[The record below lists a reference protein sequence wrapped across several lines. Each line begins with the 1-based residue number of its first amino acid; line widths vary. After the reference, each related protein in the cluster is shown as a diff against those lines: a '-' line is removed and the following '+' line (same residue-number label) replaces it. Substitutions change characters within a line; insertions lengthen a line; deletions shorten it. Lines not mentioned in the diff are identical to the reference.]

1 MHVEYWVIVLIIL
14 SEKRVQEI
22 MDTRSSWFLNI
33 KSSQTEE
40 HCSECSS
47 GFEKVIV
54 SMFMELIGGL
64 QVILSSDYTHT
75 RHSMW
80 KVYLGWLSRSLPL
93 RLGVLQREPV
103 LHQIWKTTKEPL
115 FRCGQKYVKTC
126 SFRFRYYT
134 LISQKKRNS
143 KNSWFS
149 LTLEHF
155 IKLSKYI
162 RQRCKFQH
170 WPLR

>member
-22 MDTRSSWFLNI
+22 MDTRSSWFLNM

-64 QVILSSDYTHT
+64 QVILNSDYTHT

-80 KVYLGWLSRSLPL
+80 KVYLGWVSQSPT
-93 RLGVLQREPV
+93 
-103 LHQIWKTTKEPL
+103 I
-115 FRCGQKYVKTC
+115 FI
-126 SFRFRYYT
+126 
-134 LISQKKRNS
+134 LIQS
-143 KNSWFS
+143 
-149 LTLEHF
+149 
-155 IKLSKYI
+155 
-162 RQRCKFQH
+162 
-170 WPLR
+170 

>member
-1 MHVEYWVIVLIIL
+1 MKLLHNFCCLFLGIEYRVAVLIIL

-22 MDTRSSWFLNI
+22 MDMRSSWFLNI

-64 QVILSSDYTHT
+64 QVILNSDYTHT

-80 KVYLGWLSRSLPL
+80 KVYLGWLSRSLPLYVSWYNLNMCTL

-115 FRCGQKYVKTC
+115 FRCGQKCVKPC

-134 LISQKKRNS
+134 LISQKKEIP
-143 KNSWFS
+143 KIPDF
-149 LTLEHF
+149 L
-155 IKLSKYI
+155 
-162 RQRCKFQH
+162 
-170 WPLR
+170 